1 MKGRGLERDLKM
13 GEDMSDGER
22 QIDTAA
28 AAAYEEH
35 LVAKVFGPW
44 AERVVEIA
52 APIPGEAVLDA
63 ACGTGAGARV
73 AAPRVAPGDRWWAW
87 TSTREWSRWRINCQP
102 DGAWMLN
109 GTAKARSRFRSRT
122 PCSICACACRVRSS
136 FPNPTSGWRSSIG
149 S

>member
-63 ACGTGAGARV
+63 ACGTGAGARGR
-73 AAPRVAPGDRWWAW
+73 AKGGARRQGGGLGHRPGNGRGGA
-87 TSTREWSRWRINCQP
+87 STVGRMGRGC
-102 DGAWMLN
+102 
-109 GTAKARSRFRSRT
+109 
-122 PCSICACACRVRSS
+122 
-136 FPNPTSGWRSSIG
+136 
-149 S
+149 